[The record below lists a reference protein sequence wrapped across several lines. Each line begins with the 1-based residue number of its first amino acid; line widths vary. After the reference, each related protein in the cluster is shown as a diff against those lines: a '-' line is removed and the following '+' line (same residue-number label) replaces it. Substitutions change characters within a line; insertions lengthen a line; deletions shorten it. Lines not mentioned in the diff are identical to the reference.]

1 VIFLPGNANPDWRSP
16 DLVCRSSSGT
26 FTAMAQSGMRV
37 LVTGASGP
45 IGAALVPSLR
55 MGGCHV
61 TRLVRRGSTGDDRVQ
76 WDPTQPVPPELVS
89 GFDAVIHLAGETIV
103 GRWTEAKRARIKDS
117 RVLGTRHLTQALA
130 QAKKRPRVLISSSA
144 IGFYG
149 NCGDQV
155 LREDSP
161 PGLGFLSEV
170 CREWESA
177 TRPAIQAGIR
187 TAHLR
192 TGIVLSADG
201 GALPGMLPPFKMG
214 VGGRLGSGRQWWSWV
229 HVQDLVG
236 AIYHILQSDLIE
248 GAVNGVAPGPV
259 TNLEFTKTLGAVLS
273 RPTIFPVPEF
283 ALHLVLGT
291 DAANELL
298 LASQR
303 VEPARLVSSGYPF
316 QYSDLR
322 KALQS
327 ILGR

>member
-1 VIFLPGNANPDWRSP
+1 LLASV
-16 DLVCRSSSGT
+16 T
-26 FTAMAQSGMRV
+26 FSTMSQSGMRV

-55 MGGCHV
+55 MRGCHV
-61 TRLVRRGSTGDDRVQ
+61 TRLVRRGTAGDDRIP
-76 WDPTQPVPPELVS
+76 WDPTQPVSPELVS

-117 RVLGTRHLTQALA
+117 RVLGTRHLSQALA
-130 QAKKRPRVLISSSA
+130 QAKKQPRVLISSSA

-149 NCGDQV
+149 NRGDEV
-155 LREDSP
+155 LREDSA

-170 CREWESA
+170 CREWEAA
-177 TRPAIQAGIR
+177 TRSASAAGIR

-201 GALPGMLPPFKMG
+201 GALPGMLPPFKLG

-236 AIYHILQSDLIE
+236 AMHHILQSDLIE
-248 GAVNGVAPGPV
+248 GPVNGVAPGPV

-283 ALHLVLGT
+283 ALRLVLGT

-316 QYSDLR
+316 QYSDLK